1 MGGIERVPGG
11 GTKTAGL
18 ERGYMRFLCVWIVVS
33 TLAVGS
39 ASAAAT
45 GDAQSSLKTDANA
58 RTDAGANADVGATG
72 FDSLVDPIRDSL
84 TVVLNRTLPPLTRG
98 IGTIESLIGDAYY
111 YGHWVSR
118 DYGEAGLWYRRAAAA
133 GNAMAASTLGDMYY
147 YGRDVPQD
155 YAGAVMWWQTA
166 ADRGIAIAQ
175 LNLSVMYANG
185 DGIEQDYVKSH
196 MYANLAAA
204 HLPLG
209 EDRDIA
215 IKNRDVI
222 AKTLTPAQLAE
233 AQRLAREWR
242 PKDTE

>member
-1 MGGIERVPGG
+1 MKLG
-11 GTKTAGL
+11 
-18 ERGYMRFLCVWIVVS
+18 CVCLIAS
-33 TLAVGS
+33 ALAAGS
-39 ASAAAT
+39 ANAAA
-45 GDAQSSLKTDANA
+45 GDGQPDLKTTTHASA
-58 RTDAGANADVGATG
+58 ETDAKPDDNASGLGA
-72 FDSLVDPIRDSL
+72 LVAPIRDGV
-84 TVVLNRTLPPLTRG
+84 TGAFDRALPQVTHG
-98 IGTIESLIGDAYY
+98 IGTLESLIGDAYY

-118 DYGEAGLWYRRAAAA
+118 DYGEAGRWYRRAAAA

-155 YAGAVMWWQTA
+155 YASAVMWWQTA
-166 ADRGIAIAQ
+166 ADQGIAIAQ

-185 DGIEQDYVKSH
+185 DGVEQDYVKSH

-209 EDRDIA
+209 EDREIA
-215 IKNRDVI
+215 VKNRDVI

-242 PKDTE
+242 PKEAD

>member
-1 MGGIERVPGG
+1 MNR
-11 GTKTAGL
+11 A
-18 ERGYMRFLCVWIVVS
+18 CVWIVVCV
-33 TLAVGS
+33 LAAGS
-39 ASAAAT
+39 ANAAPGDGQPDLKTPPNADDSAT
-45 GDAQSSLKTDANA
+45 GLSALIAPVRDRLT
-58 RTDAGANADVGATG
+58 GALDRA
-72 FDSLVDPIRDSL
+72 
-84 TVVLNRTLPPLTRG
+84 LPPVTHG

-118 DYGEAGLWYRRAAAA
+118 DYGEAGRWYRRAAAA

-155 YAGAVMWWQTA
+155 YAGAVMWWQIA
-166 ADRGIAIAQ
+166 ADQGIAIAQ

-185 DGIEQDYVKSH
+185 DGVEQDYVKSH

-204 HLPLG
+204 HLPVG

-222 AKTLTPAQLAE
+222 AKTLTSAQLAE
-233 AQRLAREWR
+233 AQRMASEWR
-242 PKDTE
+242 PKNIN

>member
-1 MGGIERVPGG
+1 MKR
-11 GTKTAGL
+11 GL
-18 ERGYMRFLCVWIVVS
+18 VWIGICA
-33 TLAVGS
+33 LAAG
-39 ASAAAT
+39 AAGTSAADDKGNTA
-45 GDAQSSLKTDANA
+45 ARPVASQSTSTTEAGAKTDA
-58 RTDAGANADVGATG
+58 DAGG
-72 FDSLVDPIRDSL
+72 FGGLIAPLRDSL
-84 TVVLNRTLPPLTRG
+84 SGALPPVIHG
-98 IGTIESLIGDAYY
+98 IATLESLIGDAYY

-118 DYGEAGLWYRRAAAA
+118 DYAEAGRWYRRAAAS

-166 ADRGIAIAQ
+166 AARGVAIAQ

-185 DGIEQDYVKSH
+185 DGVDQDYVKSH

-215 IKNRDVI
+215 IKNRDII

-233 AQRLAREWR
+233 AQRLATEWR
-242 PKDTE
+242 PKDIE

>member
-1 MGGIERVPGG
+1 MKRGLVSIGIC
-11 GTKTAGL
+11 A
-18 ERGYMRFLCVWIVVS
+18 
-33 TLAVGS
+33 LA
-39 ASAAAT
+39 
-45 GDAQSSLKTDANA
+45 
-58 RTDAGANADVGATG
+58 AGAAGTVMADDQGNIARPIATQSTSTTEAGAKSDADASG
-72 FDSLVDPIRDSL
+72 FGGLITPLRDILSGA
-84 TVVLNRTLPPLTRG
+84 LPPVTHG
-98 IGTIESLIGDAYY
+98 IATLESLIGDAYY

-118 DYGEAGLWYRRAAAA
+118 DYAEAGRWYRRAAAS

-155 YAGAVMWWQTA
+155 YAGAVTWWQTA
-166 ADRGIAIAQ
+166 ADRGVAIAQ

-215 IKNRDVI
+215 VKNRDII

-233 AQRLAREWR
+233 AQRLASEWR
-242 PKDTE
+242 PKDIE